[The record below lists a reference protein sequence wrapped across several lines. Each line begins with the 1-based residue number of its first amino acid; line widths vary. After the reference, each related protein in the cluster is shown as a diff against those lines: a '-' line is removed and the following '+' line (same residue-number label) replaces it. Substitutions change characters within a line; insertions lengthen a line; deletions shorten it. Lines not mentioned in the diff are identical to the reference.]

1 VRCHTHGKCFTLYP
15 PGFGPYLRKPVL
27 RLAPDGGVPLADE
40 RKDPDDL
47 EAFEDTLFEAALDAC
62 EGRAWA
68 RNSDREIPERWWGT
82 QGRHL
87 GLALGLL
94 GICAAFTDRLRET
107 IADVLRVDLLVLHQ
121 EATKQTEGNLGYRER
136 GKAISRVLRKLRR
149 DRGTAFRLLFS
160 GYAIGQ
166 WGLPL
171 SWDPKRD
178 ILERLPF
185 HLPGTVAPT

>member
-1 VRCHTHGKCFTLYP
+1 
-15 PGFGPYLRKPVL
+15 
-27 RLAPDGGVPLADE
+27 VPLWDE
-40 RKDPDDL
+40 QKSPHGF
-47 EAFEDTLFEAALDAC
+47 EAFEDTLFEAALDAR

-68 RNSDREIPERWWGT
+68 RNSDCEIPERWWGT

-94 GICAAFTDRLRET
+94 GISAGFTDQLRER
-107 IADVLRVDLLVLHQ
+107 IADVLRVDLFVLRQ
-121 EATKQTEGNLGYRER
+121 EATKQTEETVGYRER

-171 SWDPKRD
+171 SWDPERD

-185 HLPGTVAPT
+185 HSPGTAAPT